1 MDKEQKIYHCE
12 ITEANI
18 RIRNKT
24 PEIVMYLTITCETTI
39 RNQKWIFPMND
50 ENINSLFA
58 FLDTERFDEIIENIP
73 ISCDACV
80 SNGKTT
86 LRGKAGEWKLYKD
99 GNLRISVS
107 VPKKLMV

>member
-1 MDKEQKIYHCE
+1 MAEKTFKCE
-12 ITEANI
+12 IVEANI

-24 PEIVMYLTITCETTI
+24 PEILMRLKITCETTI
-39 RNQKWIFPMND
+39 RTQTWVFPFD
-50 ENINSLFA
+50 DDTINSLFA

-107 VPKKLMV
+107 VPKVLL